1 MIWTSSK
8 IGSRVGALRSKLRG
22 RLSLLLSERGCVH
35 KIGKFV
41 NPSIMPPF
49 HIFSSSSLAWLIF
62 FLNTHRIVRYTI
74 VQYFSVTFFFS
85 EMFSWRIGIILPK
98 YKIPDTKYKTHIKWK
113 QWTLFQPWNFPF
125 TLYNKGSV
133 QKMISC
139 YFIKITA
146 RSVLDSRTGV
156 KQ

>member
-22 RLSLLLSERGCVH
+22 RLSLIERGCVH
-35 KIGKFV
+35 KIGKFA

-49 HIFSSSSLAWLIF
+49 HIFSSSSWSAGVINYLKNRTLYYCS
-62 FLNTHRIVRYTI
+62 V
-74 VQYFSVTFFFS
+74 FSVTFFFS